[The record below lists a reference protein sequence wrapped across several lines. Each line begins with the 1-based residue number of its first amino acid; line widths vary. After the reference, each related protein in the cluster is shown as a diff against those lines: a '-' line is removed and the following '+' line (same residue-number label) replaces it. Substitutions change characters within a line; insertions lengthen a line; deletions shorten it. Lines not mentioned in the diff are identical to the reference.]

1 MNELAGLMKTNGKT
15 FKGATGRDQQG
26 DTACVRS
33 ERVDLGMS
41 VGSWRESTRS
51 AGIYDNREYHDSGSY
66 L

>member
-33 ERVDLGMS
+33 ERVDLGNECGLMAR
-41 VGSWRESTRS
+41 VHPLGGHLR
-51 AGIYDNREYHDSGSY
+51 
-66 L
+66 